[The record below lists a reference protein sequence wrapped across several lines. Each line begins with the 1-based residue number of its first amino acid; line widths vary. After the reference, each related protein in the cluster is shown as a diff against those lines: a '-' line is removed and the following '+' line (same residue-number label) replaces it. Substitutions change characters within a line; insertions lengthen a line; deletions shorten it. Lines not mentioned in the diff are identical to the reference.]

1 LAKQEAVFVYQG
13 RKVKHELL
21 CCDQEDGAQRDEN
34 LLKGRCKMIFD
45 AFSEFPKAGLTPD
58 ERGEYH
64 MGLSEMARFNAYQEQ
79 QQRDREFEQRLD
91 RWMTD
96 DWN

>member
-1 LAKQEAVFVYQG
+1 
-13 RKVKHELL
+13 
-21 CCDQEDGAQRDEN
+21 
-34 LLKGRCKMIFD
+34 MIFNS
-45 AFSEFPKAGLTPD
+45 AAEFPKAGLTPD
-58 ERGEYH
+58 ENGEYH
-64 MGLSEMARFNAYQEQ
+64 MGLTEMARFNAFQEQ

>member
-1 LAKQEAVFVYQG
+1 MF
-13 RKVKHELL
+13 
-21 CCDQEDGAQRDEN
+21 N
-34 LLKGRCKMIFD
+34 
-45 AFSEFPKAGLTPD
+45 AFTEFPKAGLMPD

-64 MGLSEMARFNAYQEQ
+64 MGLSEMARFSAYQEQ

-96 DWN
+96 DE

>member
-1 LAKQEAVFVYQG
+1 
-13 RKVKHELL
+13 
-21 CCDQEDGAQRDEN
+21 
-34 LLKGRCKMIFD
+34 MIFNL
-45 AFSEFPKAGLTPD
+45 AAELPKAGLTPD
-58 ERGEYH
+58 ENGEYH
-64 MGLSEMARFNAYQEQ
+64 MGLSEMARFNAFQEQ